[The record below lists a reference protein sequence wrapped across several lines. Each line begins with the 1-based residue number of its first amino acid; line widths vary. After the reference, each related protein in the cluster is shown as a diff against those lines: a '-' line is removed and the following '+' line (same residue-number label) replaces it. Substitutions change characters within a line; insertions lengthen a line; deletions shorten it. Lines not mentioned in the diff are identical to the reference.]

1 MTKTNPNQAHGTEA
15 PQIPEYLKELAQAC
29 PKTVALALEVSGGQ
43 SNNEVNIVKA
53 ISLLGPIEMALQSQN
68 DLTVNDLTRFRKLA
82 KTAAGYNEATL
93 LVTEMIRRTVGTNTD
108 KADYCYTILSIL
120 KLNAYTVTLLTKKY
134 TSGYS
139 FLDTLTLLQRDQQF
153 QEDLGINEYRLT
165 QLHEELI
172 KTNNIIRT
180 VYDSRLTLTKCLEL
194 VQQEFVKVQE
204 AKEKNGRENYI
215 IDSID
220 LIIETIRISVRRL
233 NKLDLMNAQELVNT
247 FRGTIL
253 DTDND

>member
-15 PQIPEYLKELAQAC
+15 PQIPEYLRELARAY
-29 PKTVALALEVSGGQ
+29 PKTVDLALKVSGGQ

-93 LVTEMIRRTVGTNTD
+93 LVTEMIRRTVGTNID
-108 KADYCYTILSIL
+108 KADYCYTMLRIL
-120 KLNAYTVTLLTKKY
+120 KLDAYTVTLLTKKY

-139 FLDTLTLLQRDQQF
+139 FVDTLALLQRDQQF
-153 QEDLGINEYRLT
+153 QEDLGINVEGLT
-165 QLHEELI
+165 QLHEELTKPSNTI
-172 KTNNIIRT
+172 TI
-180 VYDSRLTLTKCLEL
+180 VYNSRLTLTKWLEL
-194 VQQEFVKVQE
+194 VRQEFVRVQG
-204 AKEKNGRENYI
+204 AKEKNGREINI
-215 IDSID
+215 VDSIDSIKR
-220 LIIETIRISVRRL
+220 IIRISVRRL
-233 NKLDLMNAQELVNT
+233 NKHDLMCAKELVNT
-247 FRGTIL
+247 FRGTRL